1 MRKIQGP
8 RSGVENPMI
17 TEKIQVRVTESR
29 QTMDVMV
36 FSKRP
41 ERIEVVLGGRHP

>member
-1 MRKIQGP
+1 
-8 RSGVENPMI
+8 MI